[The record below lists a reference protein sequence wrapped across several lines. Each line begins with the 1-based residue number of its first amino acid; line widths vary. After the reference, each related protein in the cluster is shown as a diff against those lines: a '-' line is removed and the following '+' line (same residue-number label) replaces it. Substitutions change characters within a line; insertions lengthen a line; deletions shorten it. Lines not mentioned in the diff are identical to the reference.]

1 MKDLDPERY
10 GEKRLELAEN
20 VCRYVEISIDTDA
33 DPEFP
38 GQEFEDW
45 SRSVTPTP
53 RPNSG
58 VVQRDP
64 IPRNVPAPL
73 RQRLEAAEDVCG
85 CWDLSIWA
93 DAKDMHGDS
102 IAIGHALDKWKAII
116 DPFPSERFRQA
127 LEWAME
133 LHSNQRRKGSS
144 TPYIAHL
151 YEVVGLVM
159 QEGGLETEAIGAL
172 LHDAAEDQDVTLQEI
187 VGRFGPRV
195 ASIVGFCT
203 DSFGGGR
210 GRKNSFARKVKYV
223 NHFKRTSIPS
233 GGEVLV
239 SIADK
244 VCNARSLVRD
254 VTSYTSNADGL
265 GAARAREVWDRFN
278 VSKEEQVWF
287 YDRMVKAL
295 SGTTI
300 PRHRCRTHQ
309 SPTRQQRV
317 SGRRKTIVNSALV
330 TSC

>member
-20 VCRYVEISIDTDA
+20 VCRHVEISIDTDA

-45 SRSVTPTP
+45 SRFVAPTP

-151 YEVVGLVM
+151 FEVVGLVM
-159 QEGGLETEAIGAL
+159 QEGGLEKEAIGAL

-210 GRKNSFARKVKYV
+210 GRKNSFANVDTLWR
-223 NHFKRTSIPS
+223 RGPSIHS
-233 GGEVLV
+233 GQSVQRQVPCSRCNFIHIKCRWSRSSSGTRGLGSFQRVQGRAGLVLRPYGQGPIGNDDPEASLSDA
-239 SIADK
+239 SIAD
-244 VCNARSLVRD
+244 
-254 VTSYTSNADGL
+254 
-265 GAARAREVWDRFN
+265 
-278 VSKEEQVWF
+278 
-287 YDRMVKAL
+287 
-295 SGTTI
+295 
-300 PRHRCRTHQ
+300 
-309 SPTRQQRV
+309 SPAK
-317 SGRRKTIVNSALV
+317 GERKTQDDR
-330 TSC
+330 